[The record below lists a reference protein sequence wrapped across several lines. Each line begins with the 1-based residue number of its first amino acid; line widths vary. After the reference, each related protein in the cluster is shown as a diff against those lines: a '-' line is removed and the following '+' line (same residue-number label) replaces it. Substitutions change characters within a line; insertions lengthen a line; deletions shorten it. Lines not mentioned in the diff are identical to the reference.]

1 MYNYSRLNGL
11 RCLVKKDTIVW
22 VSRCTMS
29 QLLDTFLALLSYL
42 VLTLLINQQVQM
54 KNILLVQMKNSLLEP
69 YI

>member
-1 MYNYSRLNGL
+1 
-11 RCLVKKDTIVW
+11 
-22 VSRCTMS
+22 MS